1 MAANGSTCSPVSKP
15 TVYVRAYVEDVR
27 ERVREASDERSSEE
41 VKAALEPEIR
51 GAYPT
56 WDASERIGFAVE
68 CFYAELN
75 G

>member
-1 MAANGSTCSPVSKP
+1 V
-15 TVYVRAYVEDVR
+15 
-27 ERVREASDERSSEE
+27 ASDGRSSEE

-51 GAYPT
+51 AAYPT
-56 WDASERIGFAVE
+56 WDAPEWIGFAVE